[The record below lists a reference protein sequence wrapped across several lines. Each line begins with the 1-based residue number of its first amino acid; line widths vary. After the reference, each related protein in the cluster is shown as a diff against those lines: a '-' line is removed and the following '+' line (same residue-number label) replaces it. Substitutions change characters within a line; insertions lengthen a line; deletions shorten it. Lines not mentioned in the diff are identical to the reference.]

1 MSHESQIYPILYSTK
16 TVCLTAEH
24 SQLVQNGLNSSRQ
37 KTVVPLKQFQ
47 SLRRHTA
54 SSAAVARVAAYDTAS
69 VPASDSILRW
79 AWHHHTHLVTQ
90 ICCCT
95 FCLTLCSTSR
105 GPLELVSM
113 ICQCA
118 CCSQK
123 RHIQNKLGHCMQRAH
138 SLRTPPTALAPQLPQ
153 VAGSVKISAVDPG
166 QACVSPGE
174 QHNGSAI
181 FYRQRNI
188 HS

>member
-1 MSHESQIYPILYSTK
+1 MSHSRAFTVGAEWPEFKQAENCGSTE
-16 TVCLTAEH
+16 TISEPPETYGVLGSGCT
-24 SQLVQNGLNSSRQ
+24 
-37 KTVVPLKQFQ
+37 
-47 SLRRHTA
+47 
-54 SSAAVARVAAYDTAS
+54 ARVAAYDTAS

-105 GPLELVSM
+105 GLVSM